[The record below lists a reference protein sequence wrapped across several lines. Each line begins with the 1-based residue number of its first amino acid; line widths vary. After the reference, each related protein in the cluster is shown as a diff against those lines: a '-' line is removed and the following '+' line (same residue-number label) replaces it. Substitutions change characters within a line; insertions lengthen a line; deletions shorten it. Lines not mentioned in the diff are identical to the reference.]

1 MSGLLI
7 SSTAYNKKGGRYMSE
22 PVMRRT
28 QSGLAPILA
37 RKSALRVHSPLAKA
51 LSLCSVL
58 SILAFAAAPLQAE
71 TSAAADAGYAIESP
85 KAVHSL
91 LLDVVNTG
99 ERLVA
104 VGDRGHI
111 LYSNDQGQSWQQAK
125 VPTRQMLTSLFF
137 VDAQH
142 GWVVGHDAQVL
153 TTTDGGLTWTKQFED
168 LEREAPLLDIWFKDL
183 QTGYAVGAYG
193 ALLETTD
200 GGQNWEDVS
209 DRLDN
214 EDAYHLN
221 AITAVK
227 DSGLFIVGE
236 LGQMFRSADWGETWE
251 RIEDLPY
258 EGSLFGV
265 IGTDQPATLLA
276 YGLRGHLF
284 RSTDFGD
291 SWQQITLNTPNN
303 GPLEFGLADGALLDD
318 GSVAVVGH
326 GGTVLRSKDHGQ
338 TFSLINRPDRLSLA
352 GVAALD
358 NGNLILVGQGGVHL
372 AASTGVDLGQQ

>member
-1 MSGLLI
+1 
-7 SSTAYNKKGGRYMSE
+7 MSE

-28 QSGLAPILA
+28 QSGSASIPV
-37 RKSALRVHSPLAKA
+37 RKPLLRVHSPLAKA
-51 LSLCSVL
+51 LSLCGVL
-58 SILAFAAAPLQAE
+58 SILGFAAMPVQAA
-71 TSAAADAGYAIESP
+71 TSAAPAAGHAIESP

-99 ERLVA
+99 KRMVA

-111 LYSNDQGQSWQQAK
+111 LYSDDQGQNWVQAK
-125 VPTRQMLTSLFF
+125 VPTRQMLTSLYF

-142 GWVVGHDAQVL
+142 GWAVGHDALILVSS
-153 TTTDGGLTWTKQFED
+153 DGGQTWSKQFED
-168 LEREAPLLDIWFKDL
+168 LERESPLLDIWFKDAK
-183 QTGYAVGAYG
+183 TGYAVGAYG
-193 ALLETTD
+193 ALLETRD
-200 GGQNWEDVS
+200 GGANWEDVS

-221 AITAVK
+221 ALAAVK

-236 LGQMFRSADWGETWE
+236 LGQMFRSADWGQTWE
-251 RIEDLPY
+251 RIEEPPY

-265 IGTDQPATLLA
+265 LGTEQSGTLLA

-291 SWQQITLNTPNN
+291 SWQQIVINTPNN
-303 GPLEFGLADGALLDD
+303 GPLEFGLADGTLLAD
-318 GSVAVVGH
+318 GSIAVVGH
-326 GGTVLRSKDHGQ
+326 GGTVLRSTDHGQ
-338 TFSLINRPDRLSLA
+338 RFSLINRPDRISLA

-372 AASTGVDLGQQ
+372 AAPSGADLGQQ